1 MIERRVIE
9 REERLGFLENLV
21 KETIL
26 AQEETASELRAN
38 TALTQE
44 IRELLELGKSFFT
57 IMRYVG
63 IVAKWVTIVGAA
75 FAALIHFTPPP
86 GK

>member
-1 MIERRVIE
+1 MIERRE
-9 REERLGFLENLV
+9 FDRDERLRFLEQLT
-21 KETIL
+21 KDTK
-26 AQEETASELRAN
+26 
-38 TALTQE
+38 LTQDTMAAELIKNTELTKE